1 MSDETPVSYAAAV
14 PGSEV
19 LSSSGSKIG
28 TLEHVLEVPELD
40 IFDGIVIHTHHGLRF
55 VGADNVTEITRSF
68 LRTDLD
74 DAQAAAL
81 PAPDGPPVYHVDAFK
96 DSGNNMHD
104 VLGRFF
110 GRPHWTRDHD

>member
-1 MSDETPVSYAAAV
+1 MNDDTPVSYAAAV
-14 PGSEV
+14 HGSAV
-19 LSSSGSKIG
+19 LSSTGTRIG

-40 IFDGIVIHTHHGLRF
+40 VFDGVVIHTHEGLRF
-55 VGADNVTEITRSF
+55 IEADHVTQITRSH
-68 LRTDLD
+68 LQTDLD
-74 DAQAAAL
+74 DTEAATL
-81 PAPDGPPVYHVDAFK
+81 PVPDGPPVYHVNAFQ